1 MSNQPVLFLTHG
13 PGPSFFLDASVIKG
27 FKGVDK
33 DSDAADFLR
42 NLFKTVD
49 IKCPKA
55 ILVLSAHWEETVC
68 TVQVNNKPELYY
80 DYSGFPPE
88 TYKLRWDVPGT
99 ADIAKQVKTLL
110 ESKGLKCKETT
121 TRGLDHGVFVPLK
134 LAVPNADIP
143 GILYYVLYH

>member
-49 IKCPKA
+49 IKRPKA
-55 ILVLSAHWEETVC
+55 ILDRGIVRSSHS
-68 TVQVNNKPELYY
+68 
-80 DYSGFPPE
+80 YSIV
-88 TYKLRWDVPGT
+88 Y
-99 ADIAKQVKTLL
+99 
-110 ESKGLKCKETT
+110 
-121 TRGLDHGVFVPLK
+121 
-134 LAVPNADIP
+134 
-143 GILYYVLYH
+143 